1 MTRTPKALKLTHNW
15 LGRLFMNR
23 KALGRGLGALL
34 SSDRTVDLGSE
45 TSEVELDSIVP
56 GPMQPRTH
64 FDEASLESLADSIRT
79 HGIVQPLLVRRRD
92 GGYELIA
99 GERRWRAAKLAGISR
114 VPVVVKE
121 VPDDSLLEIALIEN
135 IQRENLNP
143 IEEAQAYKK
152 LIDTVG
158 LTQESLASR
167 VGRDRTYITNY
178 LRLLRLPADV
188 QQLVK
193 EGRLSTGHARALLA
207 LSHEDLQRRIAR
219 QIIDGGLS
227 VRVTEQLVQKTSEE
241 KPTRRS
247 APQAVDPNVK
257 AAETKLRRALG
268 TQVKILQAADGR
280 GKVEISFFSTQD
292 LDRIYTLLMS
302 PAQV

>member
-1 MTRTPKALKLTHNW
+1 
-15 LGRLFMNR
+15 MNR

-34 SSDRTVDLGSE
+34 SSDSTIDLGAE
-45 TSEVELDSIVP
+45 PSEVEIDSIVP

-64 FDEASLESLADSIRT
+64 FDEASLANLADSIRA

-92 GGYELIA
+92 TGYELIA
-99 GERRWRAAKLAGISR
+99 GERRWRAAKLAGIAR

-121 VPDDSLLEIALIEN
+121 VPDDNLLEIALIEH

-152 LIDTVG
+152 LIETVG

-167 VGRDRTYITNY
+167 VGRDRSYITNY
-178 LRLLRLPADV
+178 LRLLRLPDDV
-188 QQLVK
+188 QALVK
-193 EGRLSTGHARALLA
+193 EGRLSTGHARTLLA
-207 LSHEDLQRRIAR
+207 VDQVDLQRRLAR
-219 QIIDGGLS
+219 QILDGGLS
-227 VRVTEQLVQKTSEE
+227 VRATEHLVQKATEE
-241 KPTRRS
+241 RPARRS
-247 APQAVDPNVK
+247 APQAVDPNIK

-280 GKVEISFFSTQD
+280 GRVEISFFNTQD
-292 LDRIYTLLMS
+292 LDRIYNLLMPS
-302 PAQV
+302 AIEI

>member
-1 MTRTPKALKLTHNW
+1 
-15 LGRLFMNR
+15 MNR

-34 SSDRTVDLGSE
+34 SSDSTLDLGAEPSEVDLE
-45 TSEVELDSIVP
+45 SIVP

-99 GERRWRAAKLAGISR
+99 GERRWRAAKLAGITR

-121 VPDDSLLEIALIEN
+121 VADDNLLEIALIEN

-152 LIDTVG
+152 LLETVG

-167 VGRDRTYITNY
+167 VGRDRSYITNY
-178 LRLLRLPADV
+178 LRLLRLPDDV

-193 EGRLSTGHARALLA
+193 ERRLSTGHARTLLA
-207 LSHEDLQRRIAR
+207 LDHVDLQRRLAR

-227 VRVTEQLVQKTSEE
+227 VRATEQLVQKASEE
-241 KPTRRS
+241 KPARRS
-247 APQAVDPNVK
+247 APQAVDPNIK
-257 AAETKLRRALG
+257 AAETKLRRSLG
-268 TQVKILQAADGR
+268 TQVKILQASDGR
-280 GKVEISFFSTQD
+280 GKIEISFFNTQD
-292 LDRIYTLLMS
+292 LDRLYNLVMPQTAEM
-302 PAQV
+302 

>member
-1 MTRTPKALKLTHNW
+1 
-15 LGRLFMNR
+15 MNR

-34 SSDRTVDLGSE
+34 SSDSTIDLGAE
-45 TSEVELDSIVP
+45 PSEVELDSIVP

-64 FDEASLESLADSIRT
+64 FDEASLESLAESIRS

-92 GGYELIA
+92 DGYELIA

-114 VPVVVKE
+114 VPIVVKE
-121 VPDDSLLEIALIEN
+121 VPDESLLEIALIEN

-143 IEEAQAYKK
+143 IEEAQAYRK
-152 LIDTVG
+152 LIETVG
-158 LTQESLASR
+158 LTQEALASR
-167 VGRDRTYITNY
+167 VGRDRSYITNY
-178 LRLLRLPADV
+178 LRLLKLPDDV

-207 LSHEDLQRRIAR
+207 LSHPDLQRRIAR

-227 VRVTEQLVQKTSEE
+227 VRATEQLVQKATEE
-241 KPTRRS
+241 KPARKPP
-247 APQAVDPNVK
+247 APIDPNIK

-268 TQVKILQAADGR
+268 TQVKILQAADGK
-280 GKVEISFFSTQD
+280 GKLEISFFNAQD
-292 LDRIYTLLMS
+292 LDRIYNLLVP
-302 PAQV
+302 PAQM

>member
-1 MTRTPKALKLTHNW
+1 
-15 LGRLFMNR
+15 MNR

-34 SSDRTVDLGSE
+34 SSDSTIDLGAE
-45 TSEVELDSIVP
+45 PSEVELDSIVP

-64 FDEASLESLADSIRT
+64 FDEASLESLAESIRS

-92 GGYELIA
+92 DGYELIA

-114 VPVVVKE
+114 VPIVVKE
-121 VPDDSLLEIALIEN
+121 VPDESLLEIALIEN

-143 IEEAQAYKK
+143 IEEAQAYRK
-152 LIDTVG
+152 LIETVG
-158 LTQESLASR
+158 LTQEALATR
-167 VGRDRTYITNY
+167 VGRDRSYITNY
-178 LRLLRLPADV
+178 LRLLKLPDDV

-207 LSHEDLQRRIAR
+207 LSHPDLQRRIAR

-227 VRVTEQLVQKTSEE
+227 VRATEQLVQKASEE
-241 KPTRRS
+241 KPARNPP
-247 APQAVDPNVK
+247 APVDPNIK

-268 TQVKILQAADGR
+268 TQVKILQAADGK
-280 GKVEISFFSTQD
+280 GKLEISFFNTQD
-292 LDRIYTLLMS
+292 LDRIYSLLVP
-302 PAQV
+302 PAQM

>member
-1 MTRTPKALKLTHNW
+1 
-15 LGRLFMNR
+15 
-23 KALGRGLGALL
+23 
-34 SSDRTVDLGSE
+34 
-45 TSEVELDSIVP
+45 
-56 GPMQPRTH
+56 MQPRTH
-64 FDEASLESLADSIRT
+64 FDETALEGLAESIRT

-99 GERRWRAAKLAGISR
+99 GERRWRAAKLAGIPR

-121 VPDDSLLEIALIEN
+121 IPDDNLLEIALIEN

-152 LIDTVG
+152 LIETVG

-167 VGRDRTYITNY
+167 VGRDRSYITNY
-178 LRLLRLPADV
+178 LRLLRLPDDV

-193 EGRLSTGHARALLA
+193 EGRLSTGHARTLLA
-207 LSHEDLQRRIAR
+207 LDQVDLQRRIAR

-227 VRVTEQLVQKTSEE
+227 VRATEQLVQKASEA
-241 KPTRRS
+241 KPARRS
-247 APQAVDPNVK
+247 APQAVDPNIK

-280 GKVEISFFSTQD
+280 GKVEISFFNTQD
-292 LDRIYTLLMS
+292 LDRIYSLLM
-302 PAQV
+302 PHHAEI

>member
-1 MTRTPKALKLTHNW
+1 
-15 LGRLFMNR
+15 MNR

-34 SSDRTVDLGSE
+34 SSDSTLDLGAEPSEVDLE
-45 TSEVELDSIVP
+45 SIVP

-99 GERRWRAAKLAGISR
+99 GERRWRAAKLAGITR

-121 VPDDSLLEIALIEN
+121 VADDNLLEIALIEN

-152 LIDTVG
+152 LIETVG

-167 VGRDRTYITNY
+167 VGRDRSYITNY
-178 LRLLRLPADV
+178 LRLLRLPDDV

-193 EGRLSTGHARALLA
+193 ERRLSTGHARTLLA
-207 LSHEDLQRRIAR
+207 LDHVDLQRRLAR

-227 VRVTEQLVQKTSEE
+227 VRATEQLVQKASEE
-241 KPTRRS
+241 KPARRS
-247 APQAVDPNVK
+247 APQAVDPNIK

-268 TQVKILQAADGR
+268 TQVKILQASDGR
-280 GKVEISFFSTQD
+280 GKIEISFFNTQD
-292 LDRIYTLLMS
+292 LDRLYNLVMPQTAEM
-302 PAQV
+302 